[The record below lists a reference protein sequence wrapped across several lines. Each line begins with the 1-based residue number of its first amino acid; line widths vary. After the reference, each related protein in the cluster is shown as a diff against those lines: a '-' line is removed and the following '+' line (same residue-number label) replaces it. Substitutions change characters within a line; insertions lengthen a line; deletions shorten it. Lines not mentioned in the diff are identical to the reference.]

1 MQKYSINLTFKGKY
15 PIPLKPFFS
24 LSRENCMSLNL
35 FATGRGCL
43 YTLSATLESF
53 DHMTQK
59 TAVEKMLQERVFFKD
74 FYSSKLLDI
83 FRLATQCKAIL
94 TISTHPAYHREC

>member
-1 MQKYSINLTFKGKY
+1 MIIND
-15 PIPLKPFFS
+15 I
-24 LSRENCMSLNL
+24 
-35 FATGRGCL
+35 GRGCL
-43 YTLSATLESF
+43 YTLPATLESF
-53 DHMTQK
+53 DHMMQK